1 MNLQGLVQAPR
12 LWVTN
17 PRADRRVTWM
27 ELFFDLIFVAA
38 VAEVGSPLRADY
50 SWPGLLRYSF
60 LFVLI
65 WWAWSGHTLYST
77 RFDHDDLVQ
86 RGLILLQ
93 CFIAAVMAANAK
105 EALDSRSSAG
115 FGAAY
120 AGMRIVLVLQ
130 YVRARRVPETRPLT
144 TRYAIGFGTAA
155 LLWIISALLDA
166 PERYWVWALALAVD
180 FLTPWLAV
188 KHSMKFP
195 PDATHFPE
203 RFGLF
208 TIILLGEFVAAVM
221 RGIESQEYWSF
232 SAAATAFSSMAF
244 AFVLRWWYFDV
255 GQSASERHVRS
266 KRHAILFQVWHFAH
280 LPLFLG
286 IGVAG
291 VGFERMI
298 SLQSGE
304 RLTGGEA
311 WVLCS
316 AVAVLMAALISI
328 GATSESSQKRRNRT
342 RYLWAQYGLIGI
354 AGFLGFTAVGIP
366 RVILVVGLLAACT
379 AQTLLGRSALLAPKL
394 VSRKASYPLPML
406 AQPLNSIESP

>member
-12 LWVTN
+12 LWVTD

-120 AGMRIVLVLQ
+120 AGMRIMLVLQ

-255 GQSASERHVRS
+255 GQSASERHIRN
-266 KRHAILFQVWHFAH
+266 KRQAILFQVWHYAH

-298 SLQSGE
+298 SLQSGG
-304 RLTGGEA
+304 RLTGGES

-354 AGFLGFTAVGIP
+354 AGLLGFTAVGIP
-366 RVILVVGLLAACT
+366 RVILVAGLLAACT
-379 AQTLLGRSALLAPKL
+379 AQTLLGRSAILAPKL
-394 VSRKASYPLPML
+394 VSRKASYPVPIL

>member
-1 MNLQGLVQAPR
+1 MNLHGLVHSPR
-12 LWVTN
+12 LWPSD
-17 PRADRRVTWM
+17 PRSDRRVTWM

-38 VAEVGSPLRADY
+38 VAEVGTPLTADY
-50 SWPGLLRYSF
+50 SWPGFLRYSF

-77 RFDHDDLVQ
+77 RFDQDDLVQ

-120 AGMRIVLVLQ
+120 AGMRLVLVLQ
-130 YVRARRVPETRPLT
+130 YVRARRVPETRALT

-155 LLWIISALLDA
+155 VLWIISALLDV
-166 PERYWVWALALAVD
+166 PERYWVWALALTVD

-188 KHSMKFP
+188 KHSMKAP

-255 GQSASERHVRS
+255 GQSASERHIRS
-266 KRHAILFQVWHFAH
+266 KRHEILFQVWHYAH

-291 VGFERMI
+291 VGFERVI
-298 SLQSGE
+298 SLQSGG
-304 RLTGGEA
+304 RLTAGEA

-328 GATSESSQKRRNRT
+328 AATSESSQKRRNRV
-342 RYLWAQYGLIGI
+342 RYLGAQYGLIGI
-354 AGFLGFTAVGIP
+354 AGLLGFIAVGLP
-366 RVILVVGLLAACT
+366 RVILVVGLLAACS
-379 AQTLLGRSALLAPKL
+379 AQTLLGRSA
-394 VSRKASYPLPML
+394 
-406 AQPLNSIESP
+406 I

>member
-1 MNLQGLVQAPR
+1 MNVTGLVHVPR
-12 LWVTN
+12 LWVSDPGGN
-17 PRADRRVTWM
+17 RRVTWM

-38 VAEVGSPLRADY
+38 VAEVGKPLSADY
-50 SWPGLLRYSF
+50 SWPGLVRYSF
-60 LFVLI
+60 LFLLI

-86 RGLILLQ
+86 RILILLQ

-120 AGMRIVLVLQ
+120 AGIRVVLVLQ
-130 YVRARRVPETRPLT
+130 YLRARRLPETRELT
-144 TRYAIGFGTAA
+144 TRYAIGFGVAA
-155 LLWIISALLDA
+155 ILWIISALVEVPL
-166 PERYWVWALALAVD
+166 RYWVWALALSVD
-180 FLTPWLAV
+180 FVTPWLVV
-188 KHSMKFP
+188 KHSVRFP
-195 PDATHFPE
+195 PDANHFPE
-203 RFGLF
+203 RLGLF

-255 GQSASERHVRS
+255 GQSASERHIHN
-266 KRHAILFQVWHFAH
+266 KRQARLFHIWHFAH

-298 SLQSGE
+298 SLQSGQ
-304 RLTGGEA
+304 RLGHAEA
-311 WVLCS
+311 LVLCA
-316 AVAVLMAALISI
+316 AVAVLMAALIAVASTSEAAQKRPHRMRYVRAQYALVSLAAVL
-328 GATSESSQKRRNRT
+328 GLAATS
-342 RYLWAQYGLIGI
+342 L
-354 AGFLGFTAVGIP
+354 P
-366 RVILVVGLLAACT
+366 RVCLVVGLLAVCCV
-379 AQTLLGRSALLAPKL
+379 QTVVGQRQL
-394 VSRKASYPLPML
+394 
-406 AQPLNSIESP
+406 

>member
-1 MNLQGLVQAPR
+1 MDVRGLTQSPR
-12 LWVTN
+12 LWKTN
-17 PRADRRVTWM
+17 GERRVTWM

-38 VAEVGSPLRADY
+38 VAEVGAPLSDDY
-50 SWPGLLRYSF
+50 SLAGLARYSF

-77 RFDHDDLVQ
+77 RFDHDDAVQ
-86 RGLILLQ
+86 RGLTLLQ
-93 CFIAAVMAANAK
+93 CFIAAVMAANAR

-120 AGMRIVLVLQ
+120 AGMRIVLVVQ
-130 YVRARRVPETRPLT
+130 YLRARRVPETRQLT
-144 TRYAIGFGTAA
+144 TRYALGFGAAA
-155 LLWIISALLDA
+155 LLWIVSALLDV
-166 PERYWVWALALAVD
+166 PERYGVWALALAID
-180 FLTPWLAV
+180 FMTPWLV
-188 KHSMKFP
+188 GRHSMRFP

-221 RGIESQEYWSF
+221 RGIESQESWSF

-266 KRHAILFQVWHFAH
+266 KRHAILFQVWHYAH

-354 AGFLGFTAVGIP
+354 AGLLGFTAVGIP
-366 RVILVVGLLAACT
+366 RVILVAGLLAACT
-379 AQTLLGRSALLAPKL
+379 AQTLLGRSAILAPKL
-394 VSRKASYPLPML
+394 VSRKASYPVPIL

>member
-1 MNLQGLVQAPR
+1 
-12 LWVTN
+12 
-17 PRADRRVTWM
+17 M

-38 VAEVGSPLRADY
+38 VAEVGAPLATDY
-50 SWPGLLRYSF
+50 SWAGLLRYGF

-86 RGLILLQ
+86 RVLILIQ
-93 CFIAAVMAANAK
+93 CFIAAIMAANAK

-120 AGMRIVLVLQ
+120 AGMRIVLVIQ
-130 YVRARRVPETRPLT
+130 YVRARRVPETRELT
-144 TRYAIGFGTAA
+144 MRYAVGFAA
-155 LLWIISALLDA
+155 AAIIWMASAFLDP
-166 PERYWVWALALAVD
+166 PERYWLWWAALLVD
-180 FLTPWLAV
+180 FATPWLAAR
-188 KHSMKFP
+188 HSIRFP
-195 PDATHFPE
+195 PDARHFPE

-255 GQSASERHVRS
+255 ARAADARHIRT
-266 KRHAILFQVWHFAH
+266 KRQAVMFQIWHYAH
-280 LPLFLG
+280 LPMFLG

-291 VGFERMI
+291 VGFEHLI
-298 SLQSGE
+298 SLQNSGQ
-304 RLTGGEA
+304 LTGTEA

-316 AVAVLMAALISI
+316 AVAVLTAALASI
-328 GATSESSQKRRNRT
+328 GATSEISRTHRDRR
-342 RYLWAQYGLIGI
+342 RYLGAQYGLIAVAVLLGMV
-354 AGFLGFTAVGIP
+354 APYLHRVFLA
-366 RVILVVGLLAACT
+366 VGLLVVSCG
-379 AQTLLGRSALLAPKL
+379 QTLFGRTSAIA
-394 VSRKASYPLPML
+394 RR
-406 AQPLNSIESP
+406 